1 MAYSRIV
8 VELVE
13 GHQTTGAPLDKVCA
27 CEGGESTL
35 AALLAGDKVVLSNGA
50 AGEVATVTKLD
61 MDEAGLVTGTT
72 QLSPVE

>member
-13 GHQTTGAPLDKVCA
+13 GHQTTGKPLDKVCS
-27 CEGGESTL
+27 CEGGMPTL
-35 AALLAGDKVVLSNGA
+35 ASLLAGDKVVLPSGIS
-50 AGEVATVTKLD
+50 GEVATVTKLD
-61 MDEAGLVTGTT
+61 MDEDGLVMGTT